1 MKTDLKAPILV
12 CRPILGI
19 PIPTF
24 PSTLNQPGAQDIIT
38 PEKIS
43 DTASI
48 TPEDKDFVSRI
59 PINANQFLA
68 V

>member
-1 MKTDLKAPILV
+1 MKTDLKAPFIV

-19 PIPTF
+19 PIPTIL
-24 PSTLNQPGAQDIIT
+24 STLNQPGAQNMIT
-38 PEKIS
+38 PEKIP

-48 TPEDKDFVSRI
+48 APEDKDFVSRI
-59 PINANQFLA
+59 PINGNQFLA